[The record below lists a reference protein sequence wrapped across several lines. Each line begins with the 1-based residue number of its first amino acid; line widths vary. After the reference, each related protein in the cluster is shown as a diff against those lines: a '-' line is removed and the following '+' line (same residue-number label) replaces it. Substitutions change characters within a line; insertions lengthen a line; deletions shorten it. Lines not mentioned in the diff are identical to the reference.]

1 MWVTLSM
8 LSLSDLHNT
17 VVVVVVSDVD
27 HEKAGECNKVF
38 TNVTHYVLSAH
49 PICTTVSTRELCK
62 QMQNIVRRGWVG
74 PDQTQILFWKIVPK

>member
-1 MWVTLSM
+1 MHYPLTCLSTTHEMWVTLSM

-49 PICTTVSTRELCK
+49 PI
-62 QMQNIVRRGWVG
+62 MQNCIY
-74 PDQTQILFWKIVPK
+74 